1 MADSVFTPEQ
11 EARINDLL
19 IEYLS
24 QNGASIDAGVNV
36 TELTGDALTDENLKK
51 LTIPSI
57 LPNTNQ
63 WAYTSLQNMMAPII
77 HAISQLQTQDSQVQA
92 ALSNATSATTA
103 ANSGAQAANTAASAA
118 NTAATGAESVNATL
132 AGTIFTVT
140 NRNGQ
145 STSIN
150 VSFDIYRTYPS
161 VAAMNADAA
170 NVDEGRFVMIATVDP
185 TSAENARMY
194 VRNGASA
201 AEAFSFICDL
211 DQASSEAWADWLNN
225 MKPVIQQA
233 ITNANTAATNANTKA
248 QEAQTAANLA
258 DTKAGYAETQG
269 LYAKQKGDE
278 ASLVDANLN
287 GNILTINNRSGSS
300 KSLNVKGEKG
310 DKGEGIDYST
320 MTPAEKQE
328 LTEYVAEEIAQEGGY
343 VLYPVDESSITPSTI
358 FSKNSILSINGV
370 IYRAK
375 QDTNNLPF
383 TFVIE
388 GNRFVVQTVYGH
400 TALVRSSDTVSN
412 DWAIWADASNDIRFR
427 ELEDR
432 VARLESILR

>member
-77 HAISQLQTQDSQVQA
+77 HAISQLQTQDTQVQT

-201 AEAFSFICDL
+201 AEVFSFVCDL
-211 DQASSEAWADWLNN
+211 DQASSAAWADWLEN
-225 MKPVIQQA
+225 MKPLIEQA
-233 ITNANTAATNANTKA
+233 ISDAVDAAALAEEKA
-248 QEAQTAANLA
+248 GVA
-258 DTKAGYAETQG
+258 DTSAQYADEQG
-269 LYAKQKGDE
+269 DYAKEWNEHPPYIADGTTEHRGDPYYMY
-278 ASLVDANLN
+278 LWD
-287 GNILTINNRSGSS
+287 INTHAYVRGAY
-300 KSLNVKGEKG
+300 VKGA
-310 DKGEGIDYST
+310 DLDYST
-320 MTPAEKQE
+320 MTADEYNRLVENVKSSILFATVDTCEDIIDE
-328 LTEYVAEEIAQEGGY
+328 LT
-343 VLYPVDESSITPSTI
+343 
-358 FSKNSILSINGV
+358 
-370 IYRAK
+370 
-375 QDTNNLPF
+375 
-383 TFVIE
+383 
-388 GNRFVVQTVYGH
+388 
-400 TALVRSSDTVSN
+400 
-412 DWAIWADASNDIRFR
+412 
-427 ELEDR
+427 
-432 VARLESILR
+432 